1 MVVHVVWLSRRE
13 HGGALVG
20 VGFVSLF
27 FFSLDLNKGK
37 RESSTRIQ
45 KSEVYS

>member
-27 FFSLDLNKGK
+27 FSLDLNKGK

>member
-1 MVVHVVWLSRRE
+1 MVVHVVWLSRKE

-20 VGFVSLF
+20 VGFVCF
-27 FFSLDLNKGK
+27 FFFPDLNIEK

-45 KSEVYS
+45 KSGVYS